1 MVTMKKVALPQEAYN
16 TAKSFLQSSSFFSGW
31 SETDLD
37 AIMQHTQTL
46 QYEDGSVI
54 FQPNDHG
61 ARLYLLLNG
70 NVEILSPNKKNILAE
85 FVTGELFGEISLLNG
100 KPQDVFAI
108 ARKNTQLVEFPK
120 DGASLESLY
129 SDTPEILVR
138 LYQSLLI
145 FTSQRTRAAN
155 TLIKEN
161 SPVVRELRNQVYN
174 DKLTGLYNRTYLHES
189 FTELSKDPFALIMMK
204 PDNFKY
210 INDTF
215 GHEAGDSALVLMGA
229 QLKKRFS
236 NDAVLVRYE
245 GNEFAVL
252 TYLHTEREDAYAF
265 AQTIKTELETFD
277 LSRLF
282 NGEKVFLSMS
292 LGVVLYPEHG
302 KTDDIINLC
311 AGMPLIGRHQGGSVI
326 LFPEDC

>member
-1 MVTMKKVALPQEAYN
+1 MKKIELTRDRGSN
-16 TAKSFLQSSSFFSGW
+16 AKKFLQASSFFSGW
-31 SETDLD
+31 TESELD
-37 AIMQHTQTL
+37 AVMLHTQVFEYKAGET
-46 QYEDGSVI
+46 I
-54 FQPNDHG
+54 FAPDDPA
-61 ARLYLLLNG
+61 ARLYLLLEG
-70 NVEILSPNKKNILAE
+70 TVEILSLNKKNILAE

-100 KPQDVFAI
+100 KPQEVFAI
-108 ARKNTQLVEFPK
+108 ARKQTLLLEFPK
-120 DGASLESLY
+120 DGIPLETLY
-129 SDTPEILVR
+129 SGTPEILVK
-138 LYQSLLI
+138 LFQSLLI
-145 FTSQRTRAAN
+145 FTAQRTRAAN

-189 FTELSKDPFALIMMK
+189 FGELSKNPFALIMMK

-210 INDTF
+210 INDSF

-229 QLKKRFS
+229 QLKKRFGKDS
-236 NDAVLVRYE
+236 VLVRYE

-282 NGEKVFLSMS
+282 KGEKVFLSMS
-292 LGVVLYPEHG
+292 LGIVLYPEHG
-302 KTDDIINLC
+302 KTDDIINRC